1 MDEPQRNSGAH
12 LKLENI
18 ETIRKIL
25 DVEILHTYSVGLLS
39 VCLTFGCLRMKDALT
54 TYGLPVMLMRYLRS
68 GVLGELKKTA
78 FDAALIWKLTM
89 PKTDIGEVYV
99 ASFDSLTQ
107 LREKACVKCLMVMRK
122 RIESIEPLLHEKA
135 VDISI
140 ELLRKSV
147 KIGEGVPL
155 SRSMLY
161 LLDVLK
167 IVGHFAAHRKFVT
180 LFVDRGGMQRVVDV
194 PRNKQTFF
202 SLSLLLFTISKF
214 KVLGQFAA
222 HRKFVTLFVHCGGM
236 QTLVDVPRNKGT
248 FFSISLLLFA
258 ICSFKG
264 IMEHVCDLP
273 SNVIERVVE
282 LALELLECRDDLSS
296 KNAGSFISSA
306 FSFRAF
312 VRKDGFRKLL
322 CYLQEYVS
330 NQKKAHCTCI
340 ALHRYMKAHLHLFV
354 DSILHVSKV
363 RVSYR
368 QLDLSN
374 EAVDVVFRKIQ
385 KDQKVGPAFARATS
399 WHAVDEF
406 LRLKGHITLLEMCQ
420 NIYRLQ
426 DSLPHVLGVLHIVTL
441 IPYSR
446 EIIIN
451 ATVSDGRV
459 GMAVILDAIMTPAD
473 VKPEGVEPALHLL
486 INLVCPPQSMTDES
500 NAAIVPHQQ
509 ASSELEKLEQGYR
522 RILTFERSY
531 YHVGDV
537 SGCNRIRVCH
547 IYLLSLA
554 HCLQIHKFKWP
565 HN

>member
-1 MDEPQRNSGAH
+1 
-12 LKLENI
+12 
-18 ETIRKIL
+18 
-25 DVEILHTYSVGLLS
+25 
-39 VCLTFGCLRMKDALT
+39 
-54 TYGLPVMLMRYLRS
+54 
-68 GVLGELKKTA
+68 
-78 FDAALIWKLTM
+78 
-89 PKTDIGEVYV
+89 
-99 ASFDSLTQ
+99 
-107 LREKACVKCLMVMRK
+107 MVMGK
-122 RIESIEPLLHEKA
+122 RIESIEPLVHEKA
-135 VDISI
+135 VDITI
-140 ELLRKSV
+140 VLLNKCS
-147 KIGEGVPL
+147 KNIEGVPF

-161 LLDVLK
+161 LFDIL
-167 IVGHFAAHRKFVT
+167 
-180 LFVDRGGMQRVVDV
+180 
-194 PRNKQTFF
+194 
-202 SLSLLLFTISKF
+202 